1 MVKEIGGQMWF
12 CCPKCGKKIHPVK
25 VGAQGVFAVCKQ
37 KRKDGSRCNWAGEI
51 CYQNGQI

>member
-1 MVKEIGGQMWF
+1 MVKVIDGQTWF

-51 CYQNGQI
+51 CYQNEQN